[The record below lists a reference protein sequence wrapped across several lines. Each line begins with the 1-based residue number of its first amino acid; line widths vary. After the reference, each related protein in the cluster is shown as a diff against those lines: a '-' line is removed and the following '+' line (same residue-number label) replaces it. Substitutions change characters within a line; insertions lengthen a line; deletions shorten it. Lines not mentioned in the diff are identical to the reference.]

1 MSTNAKKYY
10 RCHICGSK
18 TSTTIAARAAAKVCV
33 NCRPDLDARPAPK
46 AKAKPVAP
54 RAGKPAAAET
64 TPTFERV
71 PGTLAAARR
80 LIGIDA
86 DFEFFRAEG
95 NTVMYLYEEP
105 AEAPARSFT
114 LTMTKRRLTDPQF
127 NMKFG
132 SLHRQ
137 GKMVGL
143 QVTEIMLDPAAPENA
158 ADATPVAETAPE
170 ADAPTDPA
178 VDAPAMGSP
187 TPEGSDAPPPAAT
200 PNALEADAH
209 IADVPAAVTP
219 SKRKKVSAL
228 DAAALVLRQSGIAMS
243 AKEILAAILEQGLWT
258 SPKGKT
264 PEMTIAAAAGRE
276 IQIKG
281 SASRFVKAER
291 GKFAANLSP
300 EDANFIRRFSHSV
313 K

>member
-18 TSTTIAARAAAKVCV
+18 TSTTIAARADAKVCV

-54 RAGKPAAAET
+54 RAGKPVAAET

-170 ADAPTDPA
+170 ADMPTDPA
-178 VDAPAMGSP
+178 ADAPMMDSLA
-187 TPEGSDAPPPAAT
+187 PEGSDAPPAT
-200 PNALEADAH
+200 DAPEADAH
-209 IADVPAAVTP
+209 VADVPAAAAP

-228 DAAALVLRQSGIAMS
+228 DAAALVLRQSGVAMS

-281 SASRFVKAER
+281 SASRFAKAER
-291 GKFAANLSP
+291 GKFAANP
-300 EDANFIRRFSHSV
+300 GVA
-313 K
+313 